1 MVIHPP
7 VEVEAFRSR
16 ESTSRTRVAPA
27 RRHGRSA
34 LILGR
39 NLRNVLEVPSSTP
52 YYITTSRQVNWKRL
66 DLVVQACKELRRELL
81 VIGEGPEHNNLVKL
95 SNGRGNIKFL
105 PVVEKSELAKYLAGA
120 KGYLFPSLEPF
131 GIAPVEA
138 LAAGCPVIAYG
149 KGGALDYVED
159 GKNGLLFEKQ
169 TVNALK
175 EAILKYETMKFDREK
190 VSESVE
196 NFSVERFDKEMKS
209 FINGKTE

>member
-1 MVIHPP
+1 M
-7 VEVEAFRSR
+7 
-16 ESTSRTRVAPA
+16 
-27 RRHGRSA
+27 
-34 LILGR
+34 
-39 NLRNVLEVPSSTP
+39 
-52 YYITTSRQVNWKRL
+52 
-66 DLVVQACKELRRELL
+66 
-81 VIGEGPEHNNLVKL
+81 
-95 SNGRGNIKFL
+95 
-105 PVVEKSELAKYLAGA
+105 EKSELAKYLAGA

>member
-1 MVIHPP
+1 M
-7 VEVEAFRSR
+7 
-16 ESTSRTRVAPA
+16 
-27 RRHGRSA
+27 
-34 LILGR
+34 
-39 NLRNVLEVPSSTP
+39 
-52 YYITTSRQVNWKRL
+52 NWKRL

-95 SNGRGNIKFL
+95 SNGRGNINFL

-190 VSESVE
+190 ISESVE